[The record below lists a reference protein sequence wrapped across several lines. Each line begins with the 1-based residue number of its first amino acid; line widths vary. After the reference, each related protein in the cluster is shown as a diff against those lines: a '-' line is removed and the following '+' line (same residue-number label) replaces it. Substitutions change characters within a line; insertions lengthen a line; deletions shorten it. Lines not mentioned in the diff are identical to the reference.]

1 MPANQIL
8 RNTQRNKFSIQS
20 ECERLHRTPENPKNL
35 ERSKHVAKEIKCV
48 LGVYFQSLRI
58 LSWRKTCIFQNIC
71 PISLYYQS
79 CLQTIFTT
87 SSFTTSIWYPKCS
100 MLLPF
105 FILDYYIQQVLLI
118 LSFSSPNPPAS
129 RYFQFQDSSLFLL

>member
-1 MPANQIL
+1 MKKENRPHPFAKKAKMVHSIKLWHLWTEWLKPAHQMPANQIL

-71 PISLYYQS
+71 PISLYY
-79 CLQTIFTT
+79 
-87 SSFTTSIWYPKCS
+87 
-100 MLLPF
+100 
-105 FILDYYIQQVLLI
+105 
-118 LSFSSPNPPAS
+118 
-129 RYFQFQDSSLFLL
+129 